1 MNNEIPVVILAG
13 GLGTRLQQET
23 EFKPKPMVE
32 IAGYPI
38 LAHIISSYLLHG
50 YENFIVCGGY
60 KIEAIISYFENFAK
74 KDSNFQVNYDG
85 RGKVSSKI
93 INNPNQ
99 NLTLPILRTP
109 WNLQIVNTGQE
120 TTTAGRIK
128 NVKQFI
134 TTDYF
139 HCTYGDGLSSVSPS
153 DVEKSHLKSQLLGTL
168 TAVHP
173 PSRFGEVEIEEDKN
187 VSYVKSF
194 REKQLS
200 KSYING
206 GFFVFNTKVIDMI
219 NPDESLEEG
228 LLTSLSEKQQLNAF
242 LHNDFWQNM
251 DTVREMNI
259 LNEISKRRDIPWLKV
274 P

>member
-1 MNNEIPVVILAG
+1 
-13 GLGTRLQQET
+13 
-23 EFKPKPMVE
+23 
-32 IAGYPI
+32 
-38 LAHIISSYLLHG
+38 
-50 YENFIVCGGY
+50 VCGGY

-85 RGKVSSKI
+85 EGKVSAKI

-99 NLTLPILRTP
+99 NAILPILTTH
-109 WNLQIVNTGQE
+109 WNLQIVNTGQDA
-120 TTTAGRIK
+120 TTAGRIK

-134 TTDYF
+134 TPDYF
-139 HCTYGDGLSSVSPS
+139 HCTYGDGLSSVNLSQ
-153 DVEKSHLKSQLLGTL
+153 VERSHLNSGLLGTL

-173 PSRFGEVEIEEDKN
+173 PSRFGEVEIEEAKN
-187 VSYVKSF
+187 ISYVKSF

-228 LLTSLSEKQQLNAF
+228 LLTTLSETQQLNAF
-242 LHNDFWQNM
+242 LHNGFWQNM

-259 LNEISKRRDIPWLKV
+259 LNEISKSKDIPWLRA